1 MVITSRAPVRVD
13 FAGAWTDVNIFARG
27 AGGAV
32 VNATIDKY
40 VHGRLEVF
48 ETPDTG
54 IAPDEGIRVT
64 YWCDLPSGSG
74 LGTSAALNVCWL
86 SLIQSQV
93 NPDLKQKERI
103 ADLAYKLEEILGILG
118 GKQDQYA
125 AAVGGF
131 SYLTFHEEVEVERL
145 PIAPGMLA
153 ELEHRLVL
161 CYTGKSR
168 LSSNIHEEVWDAFRR
183 GVPATV
189 NALYD
194 LRNCAVRM
202 RTVIKKEDVEEFGEL
217 IGQSWRHQKALA
229 ESVTNE
235 QIENLFDIASRAGA
249 RHGKACGAG
258 GGGCLLFFAEPGRK
272 ASVSEALVRA
282 GVRVIPFRFEFEGL
296 QVSMGDRQLE
306 AGNPASAAGS

>member
-13 FAGAWTDVNIFARG
+13 FAGAWTDVGVFARG

-40 VHGRLEVF
+40 VHGRLEVHD
-48 ETPDTG
+48 EAG
-54 IAPDEGIRVT
+54 AVKAPEEGIRVT

-93 NPDLKQKERI
+93 NPDLHQKERI

-131 SYLTFHEEVEVERL
+131 CYMTFGEDVSVERL
-145 PIAPGMLA
+145 TVPPQMLEA
-153 ELEHRLVL
+153 LESRLVL

-168 LSSNIHEEVWDAFRR
+168 LSGNIHEEVWDAFRR
-183 GVPATV
+183 GKPETV

-202 RTVIKKEDVEEFGEL
+202 RTVLKKADIEEFGDL

-229 ESVTNE
+229 DSVTNE
-235 QIENLFDIASRAGA
+235 QIEDLFSVAAKAGA
-249 RHGKACGAG
+249 VHGKACGAG
-258 GGGCLLFFAEPGRK
+258 GGGCLLFFAQPGRK
-272 ASVSEALVRA
+272 AEVAAALVNSGA
-282 GVRVIPFRFEFEGL
+282 RVIPFRFEFEGL
-296 QVSMGDRQLE
+296 KVAMGDRPDSDQ
-306 AGNPASAAGS
+306 GAS

>member
-1 MVITSRAPVRVD
+1 MLITSRAPVRVD
-13 FAGAWTDVNIFARG
+13 FAGAWTDVGIFARG

-40 VHGRLEVF
+40 VHGQFEVH
-48 ETPDTG
+48 ETGDDN

-86 SLIQSQV
+86 SLVQAQV
-93 NPDLKQKERI
+93 SPDLKQKERI
-103 ADLAYKLEEILGILG
+103 ADLAYRLEEILGILG

-131 SYLTFHEEVEVERL
+131 CYMTFAEEVTVERL
-145 PIAPGMLA
+145 RVPSDMLTA
-153 ELEHRLVL
+153 LEERLVL

-168 LSSNIHEEVWDAFRR
+168 LSSNIHQEVWDAFRR

-202 RTVIKKEDVEEFGEL
+202 RTVIEKSAIEEFGEL

-229 ESVTNE
+229 ESVTND
-235 QIENLFDIASRAGA
+235 QIEELFDVATRAGA
-249 RHGKACGAG
+249 KHGKACGAG

-272 ASVSEALVRA
+272 GEVSEALA
-282 GVRVIPFRFEFEGL
+282 GHGVRVIPFRFEFQGL
-296 QVSMGDRQLE
+296 EVSK
-306 AGNPASAAGS
+306 GS

>member
-1 MVITSRAPVRVD
+1 MLITSRAPVRVD
-13 FAGAWTDVNIFARG
+13 FAGAWTDVGIFARG

-40 VHGRLEVF
+40 VHGQLEVR
-48 ETPDTG
+48 ETGDDN

-86 SLIQSQV
+86 SLVQAQV
-93 NPDLKQKERI
+93 SPDLRQKERI
-103 ADLAYKLEEILGILG
+103 ADLAYRLEEILGILG

-131 SYLTFHEEVEVERL
+131 CYMTFAEEVTVERL
-145 PIAPGMLA
+145 RVPSDMLTA
-153 ELEHRLVL
+153 LEERLVL

-168 LSSNIHEEVWDAFRR
+168 LSSNIHQEVWDAFRR

-202 RTVIKKEDVEEFGEL
+202 RTVIEKSAIEEFGEL

-229 ESVTNE
+229 ESVTND
-235 QIENLFDIASRAGA
+235 QIEELFDVATRAGA
-249 RHGKACGAG
+249 KHGKACGAG

-272 ASVSEALVRA
+272 GEVSEALA
-282 GVRVIPFRFEFEGL
+282 GHGVRVIPFRFEFQGL
-296 QVSMGDRQLE
+296 EVSK
-306 AGNPASAAGS
+306 GS